1 MSTMSLLALM
11 ADKFELEQPDDDAA
25 GVIRSVDEH
34 YGGENAGGSATFS
47 LLDSPSSSSAEE
59 VGKQQQQR
67 QQPAQNKSSLSVD
80 KSSSVSDGDG
90 TQRQQQHQP
99 LGSPSHH
106 GTTTTTTVPHSPHAE
121 PGVIVAD
128 ASVSNSEE
136 TKLLITF
143 LLMVIVGTANKV
155 FQKLQAI
162 PMYNYPN
169 SLNLLQN
176 FVYVPL
182 CFAYI
187 LPVSRFG
194 LFGNAI
200 PHEVS
205 IMPKKPF
212 AIMGFLDCLTCLLLT
227 FAAVYLPGSLL
238 ILLPQAAI
246 PISMILS
253 KKIKGEQYAKYQYLG
268 AFVVVLGIL
277 VVLEPLI
284 TQRHEA
290 EYTCEAYNVD
300 EFCALCEEET
310 TEEGCLSHRTKGM
323 MMSFFESSGQ
333 QQHVTIPFLNGE
345 EEDHAVV
352 LRSLAESNSTE
363 SSTNDGELCRWIS
376 SESAQPSS
384 TATTTTLVWSV
395 VTILA
400 CIPMTLSSIYKERA
414 LSGEQTNIDP
424 IFLNGWVALFQLLFS
439 FPLSV
444 PAGMTSNPP
453 VTPMELP
460 KNIWDGI
467 KCYLGTGTI
476 DAGCHPDDKCMEAPL
491 YVNMFLVFNVCF
503 NILIVYILKFGSANV
518 LFMASTV
525 MVPIGNLAFAMPF
538 MPGST
543 PLKDSDVAGL
553 MVILF
558 GLVTYR
564 FGNAFKCLGVSHW
577 RAIPPLPWRRGKIR
591 YRRDPGILLNGE
603 QFEWDAPV
611 YDDDDDGDESAVLRP
626 TSSLLEEP
634 LLTPVR

>member
-1 MSTMSLLALM
+1 MSLLALM
-11 ADKFELEQPDDDAA
+11 ADKFELEQPDVDASNA
-25 GVIRSVDEH
+25 GRLVDED
-34 YGGENAGGSATFS
+34 ENDEFHDEVGAFS
-47 LLDSPSSSSAEE
+47 LLQHHNHRNGEKLMSSDRDDKEE
-59 VGKQQQQR
+59 EFEDI
-67 QQPAQNKSSLSVD
+67 A
-80 KSSSVSDGDG
+80 
-90 TQRQQQHQP
+90 
-99 LGSPSHH
+99 GSPD
-106 GTTTTTTVPHSPHAE
+106 GAAAAAAAAAE
-121 PGVIVAD
+121 KSKAQ
-128 ASVSNSEE
+128 EE

-176 FVYVPL
+176 FVYVPI

-194 LFGNAI
+194 LLNNAI
-200 PHEVS
+200 PAEVTT
-205 IMPKKPF
+205 MDKKPF
-212 AIMGFLDCLTCLLLT
+212 VIMGLFDCITCILLT

-253 KKIKGEQYAKYQYLG
+253 QKIKGERYAKYQYLG
-268 AFVVVLGIL
+268 AAVVVVGIL

-284 TQRHEA
+284 TQRHVA
-290 EYTCEAYNVD
+290 DFTCEAYDRD
-300 EFCALCEEET
+300 EFCSLCEEEG
-310 TEEGCLSHRTKGM
+310 TEEGCLSHRTAV
-323 MMSFFESSGQ
+323 SSISWMQGGSRAAVSTPWNDEGSGVD
-333 QQHVTIPFLNGE
+333 HVI
-345 EEDHAVV
+345 
-352 LRSLAESNSTE
+352 LRSLAQSNSSSV
-363 SSTNDGELCRWIS
+363 SSTSNHDGELCKWIPS
-376 SESAQPSS
+376 DAAQPSS
-384 TATTTTLVWSV
+384 GSSTTTTLIWSV

-400 CIPMTLSSIYKERA
+400 CVPMTLSSIYKEVA
-414 LSGEQTNIDP
+414 LNGSETDIDP

-444 PAGMTSNPP
+444 PAGMTSAPP
-453 VTPMELP
+453 VTPAELP

-476 DAGCHPDDKCMEAPL
+476 DSGCHPDDKCHEAPL
-491 YVNMFLVFNVCF
+491 YVNVFLVFNVCF

-525 MVPIGNLAFAMPF
+525 MVPIGNLAFALPF

-543 PLKDSDVAGL
+543 PLKDSDIAGL

-564 FGNAFKCLGVSHW
+564 FGNAFKCSKVVSRW
-577 RAIPPLPWRRGKIR
+577 RTIPPLPWRRGKTR
-591 YRRDPGILLNGE
+591 YRKDPGMLNEE

-611 YDDDDDGDESAVLRP
+611 FDDDGNDEGSEVVRGILSDAVP
-626 TSSLLEEP
+626 SSSLLEEP
-634 LLTPVR
+634 LLSPVRS